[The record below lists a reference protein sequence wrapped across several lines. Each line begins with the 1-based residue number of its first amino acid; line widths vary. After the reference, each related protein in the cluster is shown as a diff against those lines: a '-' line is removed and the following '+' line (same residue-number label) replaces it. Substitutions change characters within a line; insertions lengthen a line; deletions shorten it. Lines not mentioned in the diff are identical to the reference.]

1 MGKFGPQL
9 ENIFTQTLAIA
20 DGSERAAFVERV
32 GGGDAT
38 LRRQVAVRLPGDR
51 GAGNLVKATQF
62 LRQARNGRGRT
73 DLKRKPKP
81 GT

>member
-1 MGKFGPQL
+1 MGKLDPRL
-9 ENIFTQTLAIA
+9 ENIFAQALDIA
-20 DGSERAAFVERV
+20 DAGERAAFVERAC
-32 GGGDAT
+32 GGDEP